1 MRRAARAGF
10 TLVEMVVVL
19 AILGVVA
26 GVTVPA
32 LRDRRAAD
40 PLAQGASETAAML
53 ARSRQTAVERATTI
67 RVSLDPATRRFRV
80 RALGVLVASDS
91 IAVDSLALPAGVAID
106 DAGGRRT
113 ITFAPTGEARGD
125 TITLRWQ
132 GRIATVAADQWT
144 GDAYVATHD

>member
-1 MRRAARAGF
+1 MRRTARAGF

-19 AILGVVA
+19 AILGIVA

-40 PLAQGASETAAML
+40 PLMQGASEAVTML

-67 RVSLDPATRRFRV
+67 RVSLDPVTRRFRL
-80 RALGVLVASDS
+80 RALGSRAVSDS
-91 IAVDSLALPAGVAID
+91 VAADSLPLPAGVTID

-132 GRIATVAADQWT
+132 GRVATVAADQWT
-144 GDAYVATHD
+144 GDAHVATH